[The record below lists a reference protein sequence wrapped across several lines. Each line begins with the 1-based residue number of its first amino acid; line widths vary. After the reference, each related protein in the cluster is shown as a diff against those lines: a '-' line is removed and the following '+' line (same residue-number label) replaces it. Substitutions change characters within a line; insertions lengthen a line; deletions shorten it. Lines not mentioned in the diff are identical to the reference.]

1 MLADLLS
8 GYPVAM
14 DVAGLA
20 VAVIPT
26 GGELMERIDKE
37 ALAREIVLFYFQS
50 FGQGLQKRIDTL
62 NKAVAA
68 AGINALFV
76 QNDNEAGWS
85 TTTEGEADRAK
96 DFRRRLDLCWPIA
109 SFEEEQRAVETLLAQ
124 YKNGMYEIKV
134 EL

>member
-20 VAVIPT
+20 VEVIPT
-26 GGELMERIDKE
+26 GGELMERIDKK

-68 AGINALFV
+68 AGVNAMFV

-85 TTTEGEADRAK
+85 TTTEGEAARAK
-96 DFRRRLDLCWPIA
+96 DFRRRLDLCWPIG
-109 SFEEEQRAVETLLAQ
+109 SFEEEQRAVETLLAE
-124 YKNGMYEIKV
+124 YKN
-134 EL
+134 